1 MKMARPGMTSSS
13 RENVSIYQ
21 SLDDDR
27 IVWIQLEKDG
37 RMIGFKFV
45 LPSNFPLVPP
55 WSILDEP
62 VNPMVSEFID
72 YVGSN
77 NVLNFAYQE

>member
-1 MKMARPGMTSSS
+1 MTSSS
-13 RENVSIYQ
+13 RENVSSH
-21 SLDDDR
+21 SLDDNL
-27 IVWIQLEKDG
+27 IVWIQLVKDG

-45 LPSNFPLVPP
+45 LPSSFPVVPP

-72 YVGSN
+72 YVGAN

>member
-1 MKMARPGMTSSS
+1 MKMARPGMTSSL
-13 RENVSIYQ
+13 RENVSSR
-21 SLDDDR
+21 SLYDNR

>member
-1 MKMARPGMTSSS
+1 MVRNYVFIKGK
-13 RENVSIYQ
+13 
-21 SLDDDR
+21 L
-27 IVWIQLEKDG
+27 WIQLMKDG

-45 LPSNFPLVPP
+45 LPSTFPIFPP

-72 YVGSN
+72 YVGAN

>member
-1 MKMARPGMTSSS
+1 MKMARSGMTSSS
-13 RENVSIYQ
+13 RENVSSYSQ
-21 SLDDDR
+21 DDDM
-27 IVWIQLEKDG
+27 IVWIQLVKDG

-45 LPSNFPLVPP
+45 LPSGFPIVPP

-72 YVGSN
+72 YVGAN

>member
-1 MKMARPGMTSSS
+1 MKMARPGMTSSL
-13 RENVSIYQ
+13 RENVSSR
-21 SLDDDR
+21 SLYDNR

-62 VNPMVSEFID
+62 VNPMVSESID
-72 YVGSN
+72 YVGAN

>member
-1 MKMARPGMTSSS
+1 MKMARSGMTSSS
-13 RENVSIYQ
+13 RENVSSHSQ
-21 SLDDDR
+21 DDHL
-27 IVWIQLEKDG
+27 IVWIQLVKDG

-45 LPSNFPLVPP
+45 LPSSFPVVPP

-72 YVGSN
+72 YVGAN

>member
-1 MKMARPGMTSSS
+1 MKMARSGMTSSS
-13 RENVSIYQ
+13 RENVSSHSQ
-21 SLDDDR
+21 DDFL
-27 IVWIQLEKDG
+27 IVWIQLVKDG

-45 LPSNFPLVPP
+45 LPSNFPAVPP

-72 YVGSN
+72 YVGAN

>member
-1 MKMARPGMTSSS
+1 
-13 RENVSIYQ
+13 
-21 SLDDDR
+21 
-27 IVWIQLEKDG
+27 
-37 RMIGFKFV
+37 MIGFKFV
-45 LPSNFPLVPP
+45 LPSSFPVVPP

-72 YVGSN
+72 YVGAN

>member
-1 MKMARPGMTSSS
+1 MARSGMIYSS
-13 RENVSIYQ
+13 RENVS
-21 SLDDDR
+21 SHSEDDNM
-27 IVWIQLEKDG
+27 IVWIQLVKDG

-45 LPSNFPLVPP
+45 LPSSFPLTPP

-72 YVGSN
+72 YVGAN

>member
-1 MKMARPGMTSSS
+1 MVWSGMTSSS
-13 RENVSIYQ
+13 RESVSIH
-21 SLDDDR
+21 SVDDDDDG
-27 IVWIQLEKDG
+27 IVWIQLMKDG

-45 LPSNFPLVPP
+45 LPSTFPIFPP

-72 YVGSN
+72 YVEAN